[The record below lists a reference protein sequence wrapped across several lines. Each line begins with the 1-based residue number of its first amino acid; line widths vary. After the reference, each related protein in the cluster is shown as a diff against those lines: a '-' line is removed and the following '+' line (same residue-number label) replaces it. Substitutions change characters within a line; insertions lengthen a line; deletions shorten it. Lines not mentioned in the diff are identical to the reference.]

1 MFNRLKLG
9 QKFTLL
15 MLAAFMMGI
24 LLSGVTLWYTLQHE
38 AEADISIRAELLTQT
53 VNSVRSYTST
63 HIEPL
68 LHSQLRTEPEFVRET
83 VPSFAARAVFEK
95 FRSQPEYSS
104 FFYKEATPNPTNPEN
119 RADEFEENLFA
130 AFRASPKLK
139 VVSGYRTIANKR
151 LYYISH
157 PLRVQETSCL
167 ECHLTPSRAPKS
179 QIATYGDQSGF
190 GWRLDDVI
198 AAQTIYVPAGEVFEQ
213 GWRYMSLVM
222 GIFSAISAIGILLIN
237 RVLKSYVVNPLK
249 QLTKIARRL
258 SQDSITPELV
268 QSFETYP
275 ISRVTQR
282 QDEPGQLAR
291 TFHHMAREVAE
302 RETKL
307 NLAVAER
314 TAQLAERTQ
323 EAQAANKAKS
333 RFLAHM
339 SHELRTPLNII
350 LGFSQLMTR
359 QRSLDETQK
368 DYLNTINQSGEHLLG
383 LINSV
388 LDLAKIEAGKIT
400 LNTSDFDLNGMLDIL
415 QSMFQFEANEK
426 GFQFIIE
433 RPNTLPY
440 HIHADERKLR
450 QVLMNLISNAM
461 KFTSTGQI
469 ILRIK
474 SEQQHTLNFEVE
486 DTGTGIAPAEL
497 EKLFQPFIQTESG
510 RQIQEGTGLGLA
522 IAYQFVQLMGGR
534 LAAKSQVGL
543 GTTFYFKINAPFVD
557 CDRLQQVY
565 SPQRVT
571 GLALGQ
577 SVYRILIV
585 DDIAENRKFLV
596 ELLRPIG
603 FEVQQAR
610 NGQEAIAIS
619 QNWFPHLIWMDICM
633 PEIDGCTA
641 TERIRE
647 TLVPAPVIIALTG
660 SAYDEEHKGK
670 VQCFDDFVRKP
681 CRAETIFEKIATHL
695 EIRYNY
701 AYDEAAEVQTIL
713 QDLTPSDLSIM
724 SPIWI
729 QQLNEA
735 AIRVNAKE
743 LSALIAQIPKENI
756 SLIRVLTQK
765 VQNFQFT
772 EIKAMTEKI

>member
-1 MFNRLKLG
+1 
-9 QKFTLL
+9 
-15 MLAAFMMGI
+15 
-24 LLSGVTLWYTLQHE
+24 
-38 AEADISIRAELLTQT
+38 
-53 VNSVRSYTST
+53 
-63 HIEPL
+63 
-68 LHSQLRTEPEFVRET
+68 
-83 VPSFAARAVFEK
+83 
-95 FRSQPEYSS
+95 
-104 FFYKEATPNPTNPEN
+104 
-119 RADEFEENLFA
+119 
-130 AFRASPKLK
+130 
-139 VVSGYRTIANKR
+139 
-151 LYYISH
+151 
-157 PLRVQETSCL
+157 
-167 ECHLTPSRAPKS
+167 
-179 QIATYGDQSGF
+179 
-190 GWRLDDVI
+190 
-198 AAQTIYVPAGEVFEQ
+198 
-213 GWRYMSLVM
+213 
-222 GIFSAISAIGILLIN
+222 
-237 RVLKSYVVNPLK
+237 
-249 QLTKIARRL
+249 
-258 SQDSITPELV
+258 
-268 QSFETYP
+268 
-275 ISRVTQR
+275 
-282 QDEPGQLAR
+282 
-291 TFHHMAREVAE
+291 
-302 RETKL
+302 
-307 NLAVAER
+307 
-314 TAQLAERTQ
+314 
-323 EAQAANKAKS
+323 
-333 RFLAHM
+333 M

-577 SVYRILIV
+577 SVYR
-585 DDIAENRKFLV
+585 
-596 ELLRPIG
+596 
-603 FEVQQAR
+603 
-610 NGQEAIAIS
+610 S

>member
-15 MLAAFMMGI
+15 MLVAFMMGI
-24 LLSGVTLWYTLQHE
+24 LLSGVTLWYTIQHQ
-38 AEADISIRAELLTQT
+38 AEADIAIQAELLTQT
-53 VNSVRSYTST
+53 MNSVRRYTST

-68 LHSQLRTEPEFVRET
+68 LQSQLRTEPEFVRET

-139 VVSGYRTIANKR
+139 VVSGYHTASNKR
-151 LYYISH
+151 LYYISR
-157 PLRVQETSCL
+157 PLRVQESSCL

-190 GWRLDDVI
+190 GWRLGDVI

-275 ISRVTQR
+275 ILRVTQR

-359 QRSLDETQK
+359 QRSLDKTQK
-368 DYLNTINQSGEHLLG
+368 EYLNTINQSGEHLLG

-400 LNTSDFDLNGMLDIL
+400 LNSSNFDLNGMLDIL
-415 QSMFQFEANEK
+415 QGMFQIEADVK
-426 GFQFIIE
+426 GLQFIIE
-433 RPNTLPY
+433 RPDTLPY
-440 HIHADERKLR
+440 QICTDERKLR
-450 QVLMNLISNAM
+450 QVLINLVSNAV
-461 KFTSTGQI
+461 KFTAAGQI
-469 ILRIK
+469 TLRIK
-474 SEQQHTLNFEVE
+474 IEQNHTLSFEIA
-486 DTGTGIAPAEL
+486 DTGAGIAPAEL
-497 EKLFQPFIQTESG
+497 EQLFQPFIQTESG

-522 IAYQFVQLMGGR
+522 IACQFVQLMGGQLTAR
-534 LAAKSQVGL
+534 STVGS
-543 GTTFYFKINAPFVD
+543 GTTFYFAINAPFID
-557 CDRLQQVY
+557 DNGSQQVY
-565 SPQRVT
+565 SPQRVI
-571 GLALGQ
+571 GLAPGQ
-577 SVYRILIV
+577 PIYRILVV
-585 DDIAENRKFLV
+585 DDVAENRKLLV
-596 ELLRPIG
+596 ELLQPIG
-603 FEVQQAR
+603 FEVQQAS

-619 QNWFPHLIWMDICM
+619 QSWLPHLIWMDIFM
-633 PEIDGCTA
+633 PDIDGYTA
-641 TERIRE
+641 TQHIKS
-647 TLVPAPVIIALTG
+647 TSTPAPVVIALTG
-660 SAYDEEHKGK
+660 SIFTDDHEGIREEY
-670 VQCFDDFVRKP
+670 FDDFVRKP
-681 CRAETIFEKIATHL
+681 FRAEVIFEKMAIHL
-695 EIRYNY
+695 RIQYDY
-701 AYDEAAEVQTIL
+701 APDEGEVHTLL
-713 QDLTPSDLSIM
+713 QDLSLADLSTM
-724 SPIWI
+724 SPDW
-729 QQLNEA
+729 LNKLNQA
-735 AIRVNAKE
+735 ATRVNSKE
-743 LSALIAQIPKENI
+743 LLALIGQIPAEHA
-756 SLIRVLTQK
+756 SLIRTLTQK

-772 EIKAMTEKI
+772 DIKTMTE